1 MKELVEYIACSLVD
15 SPAEVR
21 VKERSSGNR
30 VYLELHV
37 SKNDMGRVIGKGGRV
52 ANSTRI
58 LLRVAA
64 ARAGKQVNL
73 EISEPR

>member
-15 SPAEVR
+15 NPADVNVQERRSGHR
-21 VKERSSGNR
+21 VH
-30 VYLELHV
+30 LELHV
-37 SKNDMGRVIGKGGRV
+37 SKDDMGRVIGKGGRV

-64 ARAGKQVNL
+64 AREGKQVDL